1 LASFAYMGLIGLVI
15 ASLINFFLRSAA
27 LDFAISLLYC
37 FISLGS
43 EEVMIKSDYGN
54 RLHD

>member
-1 LASFAYMGLIGLVI
+1 MGLIGLVI